1 MNDNVF
7 SSIPLNDLK
16 NSVPKISVIGVGG
29 AGCNAVNSMID
40 IGIEGVNFIA
50 TNTDMQSLNSSNAE
64 VKIQLGAETTQG
76 FGAGSNPEIGEM
88 AANESANEILDSI
101 KNTNILFL
109 TAGMGGGTGSGAV
122 PVIAGLAKS
131 KNILTIAV
139 VTTPFDYE
147 SDKRKNIAIKAI
159 EKLMPNVDAY
169 IILPNENLFKIPTE
183 NTKHDA
189 MLKMSDAILSE
200 DVKSIT
206 DLINIPGIMNLDFA
220 DIKNVMVGGGK
231 TIIGSAIKS
240 GENRAIDA
248 INAIFNSPMIM
259 ETDFLNAKSVLV
271 NITANPENLDRE
283 EPKIIMNTIKTYLN
297 SEDTDIVHG
306 ICYDKQMGDSL
317 KVAVIA
323 TGLGGVKQTENDFNF
338 LNSQEQVKKQIPE
351 IEDVE
356 PVKNMGQR
364 LDINNDTFS
373 TEPKIDLSSLSGAD
387 TVDESGKQEPSLNLY
402 KTVTDDTD
410 PDDDPTPTKKKTKE
424 SDNYL
429 EELMRDFENDI
440 GTDVSD
446 NDTLFKKEDETK
458 LFSDNSDLQIGI
470 KENNLKEKDNI
481 VPISSVGLKQDM
493 EQKERKSFQFD
504 IEDFIQKTIGM
515 NIPSFM
521 KKD

>member
-7 SSIPLNDLK
+7 SSRPLNDLK

-76 FGAGSNPEIGEM
+76 FGAGSNPDIGEM
-88 AANESANEILDSI
+88 AANESANEIIDSI

-147 SDKRKNIAIKAI
+147 SDKRKNIATKAI
-159 EKLMPNVDAY
+159 EKLVPNVDAY

-220 DIKNVMVGGGK
+220 DIKK
-231 TIIGSAIKS
+231 
-240 GENRAIDA
+240 
-248 INAIFNSPMIM
+248 
-259 ETDFLNAKSVLV
+259 
-271 NITANPENLDRE
+271 
-283 EPKIIMNTIKTYLN
+283 
-297 SEDTDIVHG
+297 
-306 ICYDKQMGDSL
+306 CYGWWW
-317 KVAVIA
+317 
-323 TGLGGVKQTENDFNF
+323 
-338 LNSQEQVKKQIPE
+338 
-351 IEDVE
+351 
-356 PVKNMGQR
+356 
-364 LDINNDTFS
+364 
-373 TEPKIDLSSLSGAD
+373 
-387 TVDESGKQEPSLNLY
+387 
-402 KTVTDDTD
+402 
-410 PDDDPTPTKKKTKE
+410 
-424 SDNYL
+424 
-429 EELMRDFENDI
+429 
-440 GTDVSD
+440 
-446 NDTLFKKEDETK
+446 
-458 LFSDNSDLQIGI
+458 
-470 KENNLKEKDNI
+470 
-481 VPISSVGLKQDM
+481 
-493 EQKERKSFQFD
+493 
-504 IEDFIQKTIGM
+504 
-515 NIPSFM
+515 
-521 KKD
+521 